1 MDSQSSELCP
11 KGGVRF
17 HQLGR
22 SPCRSVRQTFAL
34 TALVVLVGCANYV
47 ADPLIP
53 TDELAG
59 LRQRT
64 LDDVR
69 IEHGVESPHVGPF
82 DLSDGLDE
90 PELVAIAL
98 ALNPE
103 LTAKRAAI
111 GEAQSLLITAGTWP
125 NPTLGA
131 SLRSGIGDASGLAV
145 GMDVLF
151 ELLRPAE
158 REARTSVANVRI
170 EAARAE
176 VLADEYRVV
185 AQTRRAHVDLLA
197 AEQIVHAFEQE
208 TSLRGQAAAMIRER
222 KGIGEATALDVV
234 AVELEKTNI
243 ERELREARYDVE
255 VRAGVL
261 RSILGVPP
269 TAPLVLTARGR
280 PLSTVLQPDLDDD
293 TIDAR
298 ILAHRLDL
306 KASEAAYRVAEE
318 ELRLA
323 TAKQAPRFSLG
334 PSFEREVEGTQSLG
348 VGGSVELPIFDRNQG
363 EIAARLA
370 ARDRARADYVA
381 LLHTVRASAFAAR
394 TALTRSKAELEAQQR
409 DVLPLVDQTDA
420 LFTKAFES
428 REVTAFEWLSA
439 RSRALDAR
447 RGFVNALVSYAGAV
461 ADLEA
466 ATGAPLGVATPDAS
480 TKEQR

>member
-1 MDSQSSELCP
+1 MDSQSSELRR

-17 HQLGR
+17 DQSDQRGDG
-22 SPCRSVRQTFAL
+22 SARQTFVL
-34 TALVVLVGCANYV
+34 TALVMFVGCVNYT

-53 TDELAG
+53 TEELAA

-69 IEHGVESPHVGPF
+69 IEHGVDSPHDGSF
-82 DLSDGLDE
+82 DPSDGLDE

-103 LTAKRAAI
+103 LRAKRAAI

-131 SLRSGIGDASGLAV
+131 SVRSGIGDTSGLAV

-158 REARTSVANVRI
+158 RNARTAVATVRL
-170 EAARAE
+170 EATQAE
-176 VLADEYRVV
+176 VLAEEYRVV
-185 AQTRRAHVDLLA
+185 ARTRRAHVDLLG

-208 TSLRGQAAAMIRER
+208 ASLREQAAAMIRER

-243 ERELREARYDVE
+243 ARELREARYDVE
-255 VRAGVL
+255 VREGLL

-269 TAPLVLTARGR
+269 TMDLVLTARGR
-280 PLSTVLQPDLDDD
+280 PLSAVVQPDLDDD
-293 TIDAR
+293 AVDAG

-323 TAKQAPRFSLG
+323 TTKQAPRFSLG
-334 PSFEREVEGTQSLG
+334 PSFEREVEGAQSLG
-348 VGGSVELPIFDRNQG
+348 VGGSVELPLFDRNQG

-381 LLHTVRASAFAAR
+381 LLHAVRASAFAAR
-394 TALTRSKAELEAQQR
+394 SALTRTKAELEAQQR

-420 LFTKAFES
+420 LFMKAFQS

-447 RGFVNALVSYAGAV
+447 RGFMNALVSYAGAV

-466 ATGAPLGVATPDAS
+466 ATGAPLDIVTPHAMP
-480 TKEQR
+480 KEQR